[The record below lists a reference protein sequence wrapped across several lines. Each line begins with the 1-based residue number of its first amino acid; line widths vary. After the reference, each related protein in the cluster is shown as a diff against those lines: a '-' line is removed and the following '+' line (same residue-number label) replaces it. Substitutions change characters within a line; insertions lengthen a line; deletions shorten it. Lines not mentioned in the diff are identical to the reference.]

1 VLQVSLKNNLD
12 IADHLR
18 LGEAL
23 QPLRGEDV
31 LIIGSGFSTHR
42 DGVSA
47 EDRCRFMSWFHDTLT
62 NKTYSSEKRKQLLT
76 DSQRESTFSYG
87 HQRTEH
93 FLPSLVACA
102 AACYKPGIVLYEES
116 TMNLFLSHVKFE

>member
-1 VLQVSLKNNLD
+1 MFAVLQVSLKNNLD
-12 IADHLR
+12 VADHLH

-23 QPLRGEDV
+23 QPLRDENV

-42 DGVSA
+42 GGVSA
-47 EDRCRFMSWFHDTLT
+47 EDRHQFMTWFHDTLT

-76 DSQRESTFSYG
+76 DSQHESTFSYG
-87 HQRTEH
+87 HQRIEH

-102 AACYKPGIVLYEES
+102 AGSYQPGIVLYEES
-116 TMNLFLSHVKFE
+116 GMSHVKFD